1 MSPPEQPGRWVG
13 IPKQKPTARLAV
25 RLVPQTNND
34 ICRFG
39 RVRLQINRR
48 VVIAPVSKVHDA
60 GRLRD
65 RPCSINRFQDAQAVV
80 VKEEGVFP
88 EQAIELGHDGVSHI
102 SAVTG
107 SLSWLLIRTSSY
119 STPRGLPAPSST
131 IARRRLR
138 RLISSTIV

>member
-1 MSPPEQPGRWVG
+1 MKYVSTQRTGLPIPKSDRAMSPPEQPGRWVG

-65 RPCSINRFQDAQAVV
+65 RSCSINRFQDAQAVV

-88 EQAIELGHDGVSHI
+88 EQAIELDMMGCP
-102 SAVTG
+102 
-107 SLSWLLIRTSSY
+107 TS
-119 STPRGLPAPSST
+119 
-131 IARRRLR
+131 
-138 RLISSTIV
+138 